1 MTGAGKEGGVSSEQV
16 WTDLEGGM
24 GWARGWGGEVE
35 QVGEAWAGNRGYT
48 SQLLYNV
55 VSQATL
61 TKFVFFRGGGQS
73 KLLSGVK

>member
-1 MTGAGKEGGVSSEQV
+1 MNKFGQIWREIWDGPGAG
-16 WTDLEGGM
+16 
-24 GWARGWGGEVE
+24 GGEVE

-55 VSQATL
+55 VSQATV
-61 TKFVFFRGGGQS
+61 TKFVFFRGGGGQS